1 VLLVLGGRL
10 DAALKEIRDGSARSG
25 DKLVRTAD
33 GSLAAEV
40 LIPILLAAG
49 VDATRH
55 DGFPGSVMA
64 RQLEAAEA
72 LVDRKQYSSF
82 VRYRFDEDD
91 DQNDETQSARADL
104 ALADLLVE
112 ALNCMT
118 IPTGKRRSYLDA
130 GATLAA
136 DAVKRIVENKD
147 RRHYTRAAALAVA
160 HAEAVVIAQGQAAG
174 DAAAEAAQS
183 RYPRHVAYRSELMSA
198 RTSSSLL
205 TSAAPISVS
214 GSARM
219 TTVPREP
226 ARGNRPDGRS
236 RSSASALPLP
246 SQPAAGHSQDDARRA
261 RV

>member
-10 DAALKEIRDGSARSG
+10 DAALKEIREGSARSG
-25 DKLVRTAD
+25 DRLVRTAD
-33 GSLAAEV
+33 ASLAAEV

-64 RQLEAAEA
+64 RQLEATEA
-72 LVDRKQYSSF
+72 LVDRTQYSAF
-82 VRYRFDEDD
+82 VRYRFDEHD

-104 ALADLLVE
+104 ALADLLVV
-112 ALNCMT
+112 ALNRMT
-118 IPTGKRRSYLDA
+118 IPTGKRWSYLDA

-147 RRHYTRAAALAVA
+147 RRRYSQAASIAVA
-160 HAEAVVIAQGQAAG
+160 HAEAVAIAQGRAAG

-198 RTSSSLL
+198 RTSSSFL
-205 TSAAPISVS
+205 TSAA
-214 GSARM
+214 
-219 TTVPREP
+219 
-226 ARGNRPDGRS
+226 
-236 RSSASALPLP
+236 
-246 SQPAAGHSQDDARRA
+246 RR
-261 RV
+261 R